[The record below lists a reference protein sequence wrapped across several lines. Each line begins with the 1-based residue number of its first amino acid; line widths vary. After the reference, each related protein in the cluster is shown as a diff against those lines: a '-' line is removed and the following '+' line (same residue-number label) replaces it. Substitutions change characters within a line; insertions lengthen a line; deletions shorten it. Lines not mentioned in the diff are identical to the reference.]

1 MCFVI
6 AQMVS
11 FHGNIEKSFLSILL
25 MNSFVKSMKN
35 RKKEKMKVFQ
45 FLFNRGVKRRSVSLI
60 CLFFET

>member
-35 RKKEKMKVFQ
+35 RKKEK
-45 FLFNRGVKRRSVSLI
+45 LVKLPQGKSGEHI
-60 CLFFET
+60 